1 MKSVVGPT
9 AGDGIEQAGKWWWCE
24 KPLGPAGQGEAGSA
38 MRFLVSP
45 GHHWRASPSSYLPGG
60 HSKWTPPTPS
70 QHIDQ
75 VIWGKACCLHGAPLK
90 TKIPKT
96 VTLKM
101 KHSVWPK
108 LSNHCRGLKKASG
121 PLRGLGEADA
131 TRRRAR
137 WQRLLQ
143 APRTFIPPLLCF
155 H

>member
-38 MRFLVSP
+38 MRFPVSP

-60 HSKWTPPTPS
+60 HSKWTPPRPTPADRPS
-70 QHIDQ
+70 PSGTGLLSP
-75 VIWGKACCLHGAPLK
+75 WSPLK

-108 LSNHCRGLKKASG
+108 LPNHCWGLKKASG
-121 PLRGLGEADA
+121 PLRGLGGGCF
-131 TRRRAR
+131 T
-137 WQRLLQ
+137 QPGHL
-143 APRTFIPPLLCF
+143 FLLCF
-155 H
+155 ASINTTFPEG